1 MKSNAFFDPFYGDI
15 EELYSKELQAMGAYK
30 QLPCPPII
38 EKVQSQIS
46 EYFDEEDQES
56 VQSI

>member
-30 QLPCPPII
+30 
-38 EKVQSQIS
+38 
-46 EYFDEEDQES
+46 
-56 VQSI
+56 